1 MISPVTQVS
10 STNKIDNRDIAK
22 NVFKLRGFSQG
33 RTSIYI
39 RSLLKQQSLSNRISR
54 VVVSAL
60 APSVVDPVCSSP
72 DRIKPKTI
80 KLVFVASVLRTQH
93 LGERAKPG

>member
-1 MISPVTQVS
+1 
-10 STNKIDNRDIAK
+10 
-22 NVFKLRGFSQG
+22 VFKLRGFSQG

-39 RSLLKQQSLSNRISR
+39 RSLLKQQSLSVSNRISR

-93 LGERAKPG
+93 LGERAKRENKLIFNEMMMMMSALY